1 LKSRSGLR
9 ITLYVLFFLFLTAI
23 FVFANFPMDMVTNR
37 ANKELSTL
45 SGGAARVKS
54 ARFSLPASLVI
65 SELTVDPG
73 GGDLN
78 IGDARVTPH
87 LRSLLGSSRGA
98 DVVITGPWGKL
109 PISFVTQ
116 SGGWDLS
123 GDSNKIELSL
133 LPGADGLPVDIEGS
147 LSITTDLNYVPE
159 GNGSLSGK
167 INLGLNSA
175 VVSGQA
181 MEMFGVKPVNLK
193 NVQVF
198 MTIEKNLL
206 TFGETKI
213 EGDVMGEGRGTIR
226 LDPTDPGNSR
236 LDLTLN
242 LRPSLDARER
252 LAPLFTLLGAGRKPD
267 SSVTVRIRGTIDQ
280 PQVSM

>member
-1 LKSRSGLR
+1 MKSRSGLR

-23 FVFANFPMDMVTNR
+23 FVFANFPMDVVTNR
-37 ANKELSTL
+37 VNKELSTL

-65 SELTVDPG
+65 SDLTVDPG
-73 GGDLN
+73 GGELN

-87 LRSLLGSSRGA
+87 LRTLLGSSRGA
-98 DVVITGPWGKL
+98 DVVIAGSWGKL
-109 PISFVTQ
+109 PISFVTG

-123 GDSNKIELSL
+123 AVTENIKLSL
-133 LPGADGLPVDIEGS
+133 LPGVEGLPVDIEGV
-147 LSITTDLNYVPE
+147 LSVKTDLNYVEE
-159 GNGSLSGK
+159 GGGSLSGK
-167 INLGLNSA
+167 IDLEINSA
-175 VVSGQA
+175 VVSGRT

-193 NVQVF
+193 IVRAYLTV
-198 MTIEKNLL
+198 EKNLL
-206 TFGETKI
+206 TFGETRI
-213 EGDVMGEGRGTIR
+213 EGDIMGDGRGTVR
-226 LDPTDPGNSR
+226 LVPADPGSSR

-242 LRPSLDARER
+242 LRPSLEARER
-252 LAPLFTLLGAGRKPD
+252 LVPLFTLLGEGRKPD